1 MPREILTDWT
11 TPAGSGFRSVTFW
24 DSAVAV
30 EGQRAK
36 WQAFLEDINTVLD
49 NGTSWIIRTE
59 GREMD
64 NATGTLTGAWSDGT
78 AQVGGGAGSGETV
91 ADATQIL
98 VRWSTATIVNGRFH
112 RGRTFIPGCQVAA
125 LVSGNLAAANV
136 TAINTACTTL
146 LTDNEGFGVW
156 HRPVDGAGGSFSL
169 ATSGNAWS
177 ELAVLRQRRA

>member
-11 TPAGSGFRSVTFW
+11 TEAGGGFRTVTFW

-36 WQAFLEDINTVLD
+36 WQAFLEDINTIL
-49 NGTSWIIRTE
+49 TTATTWTIRTE

-64 NATGTLTGAWSDGT
+64 NTTGTLTGAWSDGT
-78 AQVGGGAGSGETV
+78 AQTGGGAGSGESV
-91 ADATQIL
+91 ADATQML
-98 VRWSTATIVNGRFH
+98 VRWSTETIVNGRFL
-112 RGRTFIPGCQVAA
+112 RGRTFIPGVQVAA
-125 LVSGNLAAANV
+125 LVSGNLGSAQV
-136 TAINTACTTL
+136 TAVNAACVTL
-146 LTDNEGFGVW
+146 LTDNQGFGIW
-156 HRPVDGAGGSFSL
+156 HRPVSGAGGSFSL

>member
-11 TPAGSGFRSVTFW
+11 TPAGSGFRTVTFW

-36 WQAFLEDINTVLD
+36 WQAFLETINGMLVD
-49 NGTSWIIRTE
+49 GAQWVIRTE

-64 NATGTLTGAWSDGT
+64 NTTGTLTGAWSDGT
-78 AQVGGGAGSGETV
+78 AQLGGGAGAGECV

-98 VRWSTATIVNGRFH
+98 VRWNTETIVNGRFL
-112 RGRTFIPGCQVAA
+112 RGRTFIPGAQQAA
-125 LVSGNLAAANV
+125 LANGNLTAGNV
-136 TAINTACTTL
+136 TAINAACTAM
-146 LTDNEGFGVW
+146 LTDNEGFGIW
-156 HRPVDGAGGSFSL
+156 HRPVNSAGGSFSL
-169 ATSGNAWS
+169 ATSGNGWS